1 MRLIKWQIKKILSY
15 ILKKKK
21 ITIINDFFDNH
32 LGYRKFP
39 QKYGISK
46 TTLLY
51 WVRAY
56 REKGEDGLESQI
68 GKHRGQ
74 NKGRPKGTY
83 KPRNRIEELERENLQ
98 LKIQIERLKKGYL
111 TKGVASKKE
120 FVIIS
125 NKNTKL

>member
-1 MRLIKWQIKKILSY
+1 MVNKENFKLYSKEE
-15 ILKKKK
+15 K

-32 LGYRKFP
+32 LGYRQCA

-56 REKGEDGLESQI
+56 RKKGEDGLESQI
-68 GKHRGQ
+68 GKHRGP
-74 NKGRPKGTY
+74 NKGRHKGTY

-111 TKGVASKKE
+111 TKGVGSKKE
-120 FVIIS
+120 FIIIS
-125 NKNTKL
+125 NKNIKS